1 MDNMDTNNIDI
12 DTEYDPSHKTT
23 SVASNC
29 SNTSSIW
36 DPLPSLYS
44 GRADSV
50 ASEPDEP
57 LEELGSYEPV
67 QPFVYENDQKGLAD
81 FLNSILQEQQE
92 EPLPEESRG
101 TKRKLELTED
111 QKRANHIASEQKRRN
126 TIRGGF
132 KDLTNIIPTLKNL
145 SHSKSTILF
154 KAVDYMKQLDRR
166 NKGLKDHLHRLQQKV
181 ARKKMS
187 ASKQQQQQY
196 NYHQHYSIQ
205 QLHQLQ
211 KLQQHHPLKLQQHQ
225 QQVYSYDS
233 ISIPANTPIA
243 SATTSPT
250 LTASNVN
257 NIHSSHIP
265 ALIMPASED
274 YMLPPVST
282 SLRDHIM
289 NSRKCTS

>member
-92 EPLPEESRG
+92 EPLPEESCMLD
-101 TKRKLELTED
+101 KNQKKLIIHNPATFLTAPYKPKIQYSDREKMKDFCEVGMEFLLGQDQYQNEETTEEYRSYVED
-111 QKRANHIASEQKRRN
+111 QNKFTLFNFFPSVSEFIRDVLRAK
-126 TIRGGF
+126 
-132 KDLTNIIPTLKNL
+132 KK
-145 SHSKSTILF
+145 KIL
-154 KAVDYMKQLDRR
+154 
-166 NKGLKDHLHRLQQKV
+166 LQ
-181 ARKKMS
+181 
-187 ASKQQQQQY
+187 
-196 NYHQHYSIQ
+196 
-205 QLHQLQ
+205 
-211 KLQQHHPLKLQQHQ
+211 PFG
-225 QQVYSYDS
+225 
-233 ISIPANTPIA
+233 
-243 SATTSPT
+243 
-250 LTASNVN
+250 
-257 NIHSSHIP
+257 
-265 ALIMPASED
+265 
-274 YMLPPVST
+274 
-282 SLRDHIM
+282 IM
-289 NSRKCTS
+289 NTLAQIVNKNSVLVTIPSVRLSSNLVSLCSCILVKSQI